1 MRVRTL
7 LIPVLILVATVA
19 GFVMVA
25 RDTAGGAVSAATS
38 PNWLQLAAAFGIGGV
53 VQPLRAL
60 AWRQTLGGECGF
72 RAIYVS
78 SAVGSFLDT
87 VLPGRLGE
95 ASKVG
100 VLRAASAEKW
110 PGLPKAGGSL
120 LAAHLTEAIAFC
132 LVGATA
138 GAFLPLPQWVK
149 GALVGAVLLA
159 GGGMLVAAALHHKI
173 GRRLPKWADGFL
185 ASAAAPRIVLLKTL
199 AILVATWGVRWIGV
213 TLTLNAVGVHASIGA
228 ALIYMTVTGLANT
241 APILPGNAGLYQGA
255 AVGAL
260 AMVGHAGA
268 TAVAASLV
276 MPVMAS
282 VITACAAFVGLA
294 LYGRQFMRLPR
305 AALVRR
311 A

>member
-1 MRVRTL
+1 MRTVL
-7 LIPVLILVATVA
+7 LPLVILGATVA

-25 RDTAGGAVSAATS
+25 RDTAGGAVTAATT
-38 PNWLQLAAAFGIGGV
+38 PNWLLLAAAFGIGAV

-60 AWRQTLGGECGF
+60 AWRQTLGGDVGF
-72 RAIYVS
+72 RAIYAS

-95 ASKVG
+95 ASKVA
-100 VLRAASAEKW
+100 VLRAAAGERW

-120 LAAHLTEAIAFC
+120 LAAHMTEAIAFC

-138 GAFLPLPQWVK
+138 GSFLPLPQWAR
-149 GALVGAVLLA
+149 GALVGAVVLA
-159 GGGMLVAAALHHKI
+159 GGAMLLAFALHHKI
-173 GRRLPKWADGFL
+173 GSRLPKSVDGFL
-185 ASAAAPRIVLLKTL
+185 ASAAAPRPVLLKAL
-199 AILVATWGVRWIGV
+199 AILVATWAVRWIGV
-213 TLTLNAVGVHASIGA
+213 LLTLNAVGVHASVGA

-260 AMVGHAGA
+260 AMVGHAG
-268 TAVAASLV
+268 TAALAASLV

-282 VITACAAFVGLA
+282 VITASAAFVGLA
-294 LYGRQFMRLPR
+294 LYGRQCINIPR
-305 AALVRR
+305 AAFARR
-311 A
+311 